1 MPAWADTLRVATF
14 NTELSRNGPG
24 LLLRDILK
32 GTDAQITAVLDLL
45 VQTNADVITLQGFD
59 YDLENRA
66 LIAFADALEKR
77 GLHYPHRFAAPPNA
91 GFRTGLDLNGDG
103 RRGGPDDAQGYGRF
117 FGAGSMAV
125 LSRFVIERDE
135 VQDFTS
141 LLWRDLPGADLP
153 QIDGK
158 PFPSAE
164 AQAVQRLSSRGHWV
178 VPILHPKMGQV
189 SILTFH
195 ATPPVFDGPEDRNGK
210 RNADEIRF
218 WQHFLDGK
226 IGQAPAARFVLVGD
240 ANLDPNRDEGQHEAI
255 KALLDHPALVDA
267 MPKLPTVDWPQ
278 TGPMRVSYIL
288 PSTDWHIVDAQVVP
302 QIAAA
307 SRHNLLWMDL
317 KQ

>member
-1 MPAWADTLRVATF
+1 LPAWADTLRVATF
-14 NTELSRNGPG
+14 NAELSRNGPG

-141 LLWRDLPGADLP
+141 CLRLMANLSQVPRPRPCNACRH
-153 QIDGK
+153 
-158 PFPSAE
+158 
-164 AQAVQRLSSRGHWV
+164 AVIGWCRSCT
-178 VPILHPKMGQV
+178 PK
-189 SILTFH
+189 
-195 ATPPVFDGPEDRNGK
+195 
-210 RNADEIRF
+210 
-218 WQHFLDGK
+218 W
-226 IGQAPAARFVLVGD
+226 ARF
-240 ANLDPNRDEGQHEAI
+240 Q
-255 KALLDHPALVDA
+255 
-267 MPKLPTVDWPQ
+267 
-278 TGPMRVSYIL
+278 S
-288 PSTDWHIVDAQVVP
+288 
-302 QIAAA
+302 
-307 SRHNLLWMDL
+307 
-317 KQ
+317 